1 MSRRQTFQAQISM
14 SIKDPETNAVIGA
27 ITVGVNVDAL

>member
-1 MSRRQTFQAQISM
+1 LDALSQASVTIS
-14 SIKDPETNAVIGA
+14 DDAGTPIGA